1 MLIFLNEDFII
12 NICAASLSVEYL
24 VANENIQR
32 VLHSSRDQGSFTSK
46 NEVSRVRLSGGAFNR
61 TREPS
66 STPKIFASAINYKRN
81 ERGFEFGWRIK

>member
-32 VLHSSRDQGSFTSK
+32 VLYSSRDQGSFTSK
-46 NEVSRVRLSGGAFNR
+46 NEVSRVRLSGGAFAFQ
-61 TREPS
+61 
-66 STPKIFASAINYKRN
+66 KKR
-81 ERGFEFGWRIK
+81 K